1 MQPDDMIMAEIFIK
15 DIGTTSNHTSKLH
28 LVFMIRLTCYFV
40 SSIYS
45 KIKLCIIGTEQK
57 IRMQYFQE

>member
-1 MQPDDMIMAEIFIK
+1 MQPDDITVAEIFIK
-15 DIGTTSNHTSKLH
+15 DIGTTSNDMPSR
-28 LVFMIRLTCYFV
+28 IRLTCYFV
-40 SSIYS
+40 SSISS

>member
-1 MQPDDMIMAEIFIK
+1 MQPDDTIMAEIFIK
-15 DIGTTSNHTSKLH
+15 DIGTTSMPSR
-28 LVFMIRLTCYFV
+28 IRLTCYFV

-45 KIKLCIIGTEQK
+45 EIKLCIIGTEQK